1 MSATTRL
8 AGWLRRDLDLLWKN
22 RGEDPS
28 TGLRRIVEEWWAMEN
43 YPAIGIRDGVSG
55 RRAILRSGPDVWE
68 VVMVA
73 RDYGHDRESLRLHF
87 GESVSQEALDQALAY
102 AERFPEAV
110 EAMIAGNE
118 RVERLHTAQA

>member
-1 MSATTRL
+1 MSTTTRL
-8 AGWLRRDLDLLWKN
+8 ASWLRDDLDLLWKT

-43 YPAIGIRDGVSG
+43 YPAIAFRDGVSG

-73 RDYGHDRESLRLHF
+73 RDYGDDRESLRLHF

-110 EAMIAGNE
+110 EAMIAGNG
-118 RVERLHTAQA
+118 RVERLHAARS

>member
-1 MSATTRL
+1 MSTTTRL
-8 AGWLRRDLDLLWKN
+8 ASWLRDDLDLLWKT

-43 YPAIGIRDGVSG
+43 YPAIAFRDGVSG

-73 RDYGHDRESLRLHF
+73 RDYGDDRESLRLHF
-87 GESVSQEALDQALAY
+87 GESVSQGALDQALAY

-118 RVERLHTAQA
+118 RAERLFAARS

>member
-1 MSATTRL
+1 MSTTTRL
-8 AGWLRRDLDLLWKN
+8 ASWLRDDLDLLWKT

-43 YPAIGIRDGVSG
+43 YPAIVFRDGISG
-55 RRAILRSGPDVWE
+55 RRAILRAGPDVWE

-73 RDYGHDRESLRLHF
+73 RDYGDDRESLRLHF